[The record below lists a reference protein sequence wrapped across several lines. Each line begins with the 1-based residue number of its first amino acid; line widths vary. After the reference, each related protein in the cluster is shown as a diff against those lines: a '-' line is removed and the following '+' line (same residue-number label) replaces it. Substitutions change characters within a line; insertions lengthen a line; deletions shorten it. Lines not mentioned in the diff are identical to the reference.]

1 MKYYY
6 LGRKTFTQQYGTVLK
21 KVQTNLFQKGL
32 LIRFEDALGGGSKAE
47 RQRFLFPDEFVSHL
61 PSPFSDLRNST
72 EKGTTSDESIRKEIK
87 TAITRSPSSSPS
99 GVSLTHRK
107 LYFKKDLLS
116 DISLKKLQ
124 LQQWAAANGA
134 AILKTKYFDD
144 GKTLADFVLHYL
156 QQLPAEKWFSEK
168 SVSQLLSTW
177 DAPKK
182 RNELDID
189 KKYPSRY
196 EPKKWCEAGWKTG
209 FLEKCTIASKS
220 YYRLATESTA
230 EIKFEHHL
238 TIEAQGTIQIDLTTI
253 PLSLLLPLNQ
263 VATFQTTSAT
273 ANSLKPDL
281 VNISSLPNEIW
292 THPLINWLQ
301 KNAPTFKEAFAQY
314 KKKYGKEIIHQN
326 LLVAK
331 VTDLSLRVLIE
342 KGLPKEG
349 QLVVLSD
356 EFIAF
361 PPSVLPTIER
371 IISKSGNVIKQVTA

>member
-1 MKYYY
+1 M
-6 LGRKTFTQQYGTVLK
+6 
-21 KVQTNLFQKGL
+21 
-32 LIRFEDALGGGSKAE
+32 
-47 RQRFLFPDEFVSHL
+47 
-61 PSPFSDLRNST
+61 
-72 EKGTTSDESIRKEIK
+72 
-87 TAITRSPSSSPS
+87 
-99 GVSLTHRK
+99 
-107 LYFKKDLLS
+107 S

-134 AILKTKYFDD
+134 AILRTKYFDD

-156 QQLPAEKWFSEK
+156 QQLPTEKWFSEK

-177 DAPKK
+177 DDPKK

-209 FLEKCTIASKS
+209 FLEKCTLAGKS
-220 YYRLATESTA
+220 YYRLAFESTETVA
-230 EIKFEHHL
+230 FEQHL
-238 TIEAQGTIQIDLTTI
+238 IITENGTVQFDLNAI
-253 PLSLLLPLNQ
+253 PLSLLIPLNQ
-263 VATFQTTSAT
+263 VAFFKTTSAT
-273 ANSLKPDL
+273 TNSLKPDL
-281 VNISSLPNEIW
+281 VNISSLPTDTW
-292 THPLINWLQ
+292 TNPIVVWLQ
-301 KNAPTFKEAFAQY
+301 KNAPTFKTAFEQY

-361 PPSVLPTIER
+361 PPSVLPTVER